1 MPACHFITGLKF
13 TLYSN
18 ENFNHF
24 HNAGRQFITTLVLLL
39 RSIISIGAANKC
51 TDGSAVKDLIGFTL
65 DGERVSNTKLEAV
78 RWRRFEGLLAER
90 GVRSLVGIAD
100 CGRLRGLRATR
111 DIEAGETLLSMPRR
125 LILDE
130 SHADSS
136 DVAALW
142 NASSLPAPPAFLK
155 LALLVLHES
164 RGGDEALLAPF
175 VALMPTADDIAF
187 EGGPAWMWSQEE
199 LALTECEKIV
209 ADAAAKRQTID
220 EMPIFSH
227 THLTP
232 TWRQAKLPGE
242 PPSREE
248 ILWAVAIVTTRW
260 YAGNPLLVP
269 IYDMANHALEP
280 NARAGFD
287 QEAGGGSADF
297 KMVATRSIAQSD
309 QVFVGATG
317 GNRFLSSFQSLLL
330 FGFVATREGAPS
342 SLQGEVIFVRI
353 APLTANVEKAA
364 LEEQAEAGRLM
375 RNRFGEIAALQ
386 PAGKGLV
393 DALRGLRDANALPT
407 KVFGVSATDAYQSL
421 LQGTLDL
428 FSTSLEEDEAL
439 LEREAEELPPRRRL
453 ALLFRVIQKRG
464 LREALRAL
472 RGTVD

>member
-1 MPACHFITGLKF
+1 MRRAQEGTRVGRSITAACAIAKRDNKKHETKRTSYDLRSATRLSFAALHGAASTSRRGRRKKRRKSR
-13 TLYSN
+13 TSVSMR
-18 ENFNHF
+18 
-24 HNAGRQFITTLVLLL
+24 RQFITTLVLLL

-111 DIEAGETLLSMPRR
+111 DIEAGESLLSMPRR

-130 SHADSS
+130 LHADSS

-248 ILWAVAIVTTRW
+248 ILWAVAVVTTRW

-309 QVFVGATG
+309 QVLWVQLAVIASSRAS
-317 GNRFLSSFQSLLL
+317 NRCCSLDLL
-330 FGFVATREGAPS
+330 RRVRVRRHHCRVRS
-342 SLQGEVIFVRI
+342 SLCV
-353 APLTANVEKAA
+353 
-364 LEEQAEAGRLM
+364 
-375 RNRFGEIAALQ
+375 
-386 PAGKGLV
+386 
-393 DALRGLRDANALPT
+393 
-407 KVFGVSATDAYQSL
+407 
-421 LQGTLDL
+421 
-428 FSTSLEEDEAL
+428 
-439 LEREAEELPPRRRL
+439 
-453 ALLFRVIQKRG
+453 
-464 LREALRAL
+464 
-472 RGTVD
+472 